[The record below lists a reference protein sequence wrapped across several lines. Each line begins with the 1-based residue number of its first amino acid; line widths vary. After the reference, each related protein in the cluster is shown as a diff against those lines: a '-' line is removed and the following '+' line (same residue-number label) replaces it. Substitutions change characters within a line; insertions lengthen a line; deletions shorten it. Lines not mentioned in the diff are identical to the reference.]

1 MLYNINDLKVGSD
14 QDIILL
20 IKCVEQGK
28 SQNGAY
34 QRLMARD
41 KQDHEIAIMNFTDK
55 AVKFREPTVAK
66 LRLNTQEYKGRV
78 SYQLIN
84 YVPVEGAVISDYLP
98 KSKVN
103 QADSWNYLVNTSKNL
118 RPCLHKLVGMVLSA
132 NSTEFKIK
140 ALGPYKAFSRRNGI
154 LEATVKLTKL
164 ADFASQI
171 LNLDRDLMLAGA
183 MMYYVGYIDCMDD
196 AFNITADDIL
206 IGAGTNAANR
216 IKTQVQKILSGNDE
230 QLKMSVDMTDVKLL
244 CHMVMS
250 RYKGIQPATAEAY
263 ALRYLDA
270 MITEVDSVETALSG
284 YESGSIITPLYGY
297 GKLLK
302 R

>member
-1 MLYNINDLKVGSD
+1 
-14 QDIILL
+14 
-20 IKCVEQGK
+20 
-28 SQNGAY
+28 
-34 QRLMARD
+34 
-41 KQDHEIAIMNFTDK
+41 
-55 AVKFREPTVAK
+55 
-66 LRLNTQEYKGRV
+66 
-78 SYQLIN
+78 
-84 YVPVEGAVISDYLP
+84 
-98 KSKVN
+98 
-103 QADSWNYLVNTSKNL
+103 
-118 RPCLHKLVGMVLSA
+118 MVLSA
-132 NSTEFKIK
+132 NSTEFKVK

-164 ADFASQI
+164 ADFTSQL

-206 IGAGTNAANR
+206 IGTGTNAANR

>member
-1 MLYNINDLKVGSD
+1 MQSNMMHFYLFL
-14 QDIILL
+14 
-20 IKCVEQGK
+20 CT
-28 SQNGAY
+28 
-34 QRLMARD
+34 
-41 KQDHEIAIMNFTDK
+41 H
-55 AVKFREPTVAK
+55 
-66 LRLNTQEYKGRV
+66 NT
-78 SYQLIN
+78 
-84 YVPVEGAVISDYLP
+84 
-98 KSKVN
+98 
-103 QADSWNYLVNTSKNL
+103 
-118 RPCLHKLVGMVLSA
+118 MVLSA